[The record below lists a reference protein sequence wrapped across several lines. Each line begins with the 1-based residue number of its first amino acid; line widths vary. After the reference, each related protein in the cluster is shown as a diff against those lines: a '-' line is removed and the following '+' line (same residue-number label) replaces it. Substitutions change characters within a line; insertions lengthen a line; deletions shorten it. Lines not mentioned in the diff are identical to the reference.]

1 MKRTGKSCEVIP
13 MSRVHLPIG
22 GTSPDIV
29 NVLESLI
36 VKAERGELLGLVV
49 GYVEG
54 NNEVRTQ
61 IASGSADAGLL
72 VAAASSLCFEINA
85 RWSGR

>member
-1 MKRTGKSCEVIP
+1 MTSQILP
-13 MSRVHLPIG
+13 FNRVHLPIG
-22 GTSPDIV
+22 DTSPDIIG
-29 NVLESLI
+29 VLESLI
-36 VKAERGELLGLVV
+36 AKAARGELLGLVV

-61 IASGSADAGLL
+61 IAAGSADAGLL
-72 VAAASSLCFEINA
+72 VAAASSLNFEINA